1 MQQNAVHLEPKRK
14 AFSTKTQCEMHHF
27 APLKAIKC
35 HEKRETQEKKA
46 IKRKNK
52 PQNKAQLTIIGTN
65 LKNNSPPQEK
75 MHING
80 TKYVKAAKNRTINAQ
95 AADNQPLM
103 NCRNSRKKTAPLAG
117 W

>member
-1 MQQNAVHLEPKRK
+1 MKKAEYRRKR
-14 AFSTKTQCEMHHF
+14 
-27 APLKAIKC
+27 
-35 HEKRETQEKKA
+35 A

-52 PQNKAQLTIIGTN
+52 PQNKAQLTILGTN

-75 MHING
+75 LHING

-103 NCRNSRKKTAPLAG
+103 NYRNTRKKQHRWQVG
-117 W
+117 E